1 MKISVCD
8 IKKKFGKKTVLDGI
22 SFEAES
28 GSITGIVG
36 VNGSGKSTLLGILSG
51 VIKGS
56 GDFLCDGKSLMKDR
70 ALRERT
76 VGYVPQGTPLIEE
89 LTAKDNLKLWYSKKD
104 MESELERG
112 VLRLLGIDAFL
123 NVRVSKMSGG
133 MKKRLSIGCAVSRRP
148 GVILLDEPTSALD
161 IVCRESISDYLKK
174 FRAAGGIVVL
184 ATHDV
189 KEIDLCDRIYVLRGA
204 ALEPYDMEQGIDAL
218 SETLSS

>member
-1 MKISVCD
+1 
-8 IKKKFGKKTVLDGI
+8 
-22 SFEAES
+22 
-28 GSITGIVG
+28 
-36 VNGSGKSTLLGILSG
+36 
-51 VIKGS
+51 
-56 GDFLCDGKSLMKDR
+56 
-70 ALRERT
+70 
-76 VGYVPQGTPLIEE
+76 
-89 LTAKDNLKLWYSKKD
+89 